1 MLQKLFT
8 IIAAEKLLQNVKQ
21 IVSKRPLVF
30 YDFARRL
37 NFSHFSTRIR
47 TNTEIENAGKL
58 FKLISRKQLTYRPR
72 GDIFIR
78 RNKNVCF
85 HKMIILKAFQRIFY
99 CFFIRV
105 IYSKIS

>member
-47 TNTEIENAGKL
+47 TNTEIKNAGKL
-58 FKLISRKQLTYRPR
+58 SKLISRKQLTYSPR
-72 GDIFIR
+72 RDIFR
-78 RNKNVCF
+78 SKNVCF

-99 CFFIRV
+99 CFLFE
-105 IYSKIS
+105 